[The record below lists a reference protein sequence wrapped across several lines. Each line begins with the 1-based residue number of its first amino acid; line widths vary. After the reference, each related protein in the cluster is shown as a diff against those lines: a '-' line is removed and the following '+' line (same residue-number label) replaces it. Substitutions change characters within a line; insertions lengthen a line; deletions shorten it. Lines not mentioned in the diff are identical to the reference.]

1 MRVVLHV
8 RVISPSHRMAEVL
21 RIALDC
27 AGAVNVVRLLGA
39 ATSPEGD
46 VVEFSLAREASPRT

>member
-1 MRVVLHV
+1 MLHA
-8 RVISPSHRMAEVL
+8 RVISPSHRTAEVL

-27 AGAVNVVRLLGA
+27 AGAVNVVKLLGA